1 MSVPNE
7 QNEKRQVG
15 PLFCILSAVAIVLG
29 LILGAIAG
37 INFVLYFR
45 LIDIC

>member
-1 MSVPNE
+1 MPQHQGGERRAS
-7 QNEKRQVG
+7 
-15 PLFCILSAVAIVLG
+15 PLVWILSAIAIVLG

-37 INFVLYFR
+37 IALVLHFR

>member
-1 MSVPNE
+1 MSTP
-7 QNEKRQVG
+7 QLQHDRRRAS
-15 PLFCILSAVAIVLG
+15 PLVWILSAIAIVLG

-37 INFVLYFR
+37 IELALRFR